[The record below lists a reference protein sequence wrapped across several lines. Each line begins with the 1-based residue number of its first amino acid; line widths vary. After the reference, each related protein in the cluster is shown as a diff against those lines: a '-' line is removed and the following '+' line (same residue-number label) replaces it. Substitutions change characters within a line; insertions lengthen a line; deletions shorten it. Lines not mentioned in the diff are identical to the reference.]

1 MPNSTPAPDERHME
15 QLERDFPAASGMA
28 FAKAYDQAIQ
38 AGLSVLVSKNGS
50 IYEVFPD
57 GRRELVKKSCSAY
70 PHTARSEDQIP
81 VKTSTPRLR
90 MFAGPNGSANVTML
104 WQPGM

>member
-1 MPNSTPAPDERHME
+1 MPNSTPAPDERQIE

-38 AGLSVLVSKNGS
+38 VGLSVLVSKNGA

-57 GRRELVKKSCSAY
+57 GRRELVKKIA
-70 PHTARSEDQIP
+70 PPIP
-81 VKTSTPRLR
+81 T
-90 MFAGPNGSANVTML
+90 
-104 WQPGM
+104 QPGLKIKFQ